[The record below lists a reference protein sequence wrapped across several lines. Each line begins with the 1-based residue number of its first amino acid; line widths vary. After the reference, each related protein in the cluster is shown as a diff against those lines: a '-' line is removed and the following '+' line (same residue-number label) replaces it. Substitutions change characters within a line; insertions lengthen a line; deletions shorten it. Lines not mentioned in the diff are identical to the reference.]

1 MRLRAEQLPLVSSIE
16 ETASKW
22 PEMNTKQKLG
32 ASAASLV
39 TIAGPVA
46 RLIVESGKSKD
57 SVPDFKQL
65 AAGIA
70 IDLRDGLDGKIARA
84 TDGVTPLGKELD
96 PLADKLDF
104 LIQEWFQY
112 KRGDL
117 PAIHLGLR
125 IGRDALVTAL
135 RSHVMDISGG
145 EANVAAA
152 WYGKASTA
160 VRQVSLRST
169 GLPYEREIPHLRT
182 AHQMAATGLLLYSG
196 AKNVKGLMDEREK
209 YVRKSN

>member
-1 MRLRAEQLPLVSSIE
+1 MRLRPEQLPLVSSIE

-22 PEMNTKQKLG
+22 PEMSPKQKLG

-46 RLIVESGKSKD
+46 RLVVESGKAKD
-57 SVPDFKQL
+57 TPLDFKQL

-84 TDGVTPLGKELD
+84 TNGVTPLGKELD
-96 PLADKLDF
+96 PLADKIDF
-104 LIQEWFQY
+104 FIQEWFQY

-117 PAIHLGLR
+117 PAIHLALR
-125 IGRDALVTAL
+125 VSRDALVTAL
-135 RSHVMDISGG
+135 RSHVMDISDG

-160 VRQVSLRST
+160 VRQASLRST
-169 GLPYEREIPHLRT
+169 GLPFERDIPHLR
-182 AHQMAATGLLLYSG
+182 ASHQLAATGLLLYSG
-196 AKNVKGLMDEREK
+196 AKNVIGLMDERQKYIEK
-209 YVRKSN
+209 SD